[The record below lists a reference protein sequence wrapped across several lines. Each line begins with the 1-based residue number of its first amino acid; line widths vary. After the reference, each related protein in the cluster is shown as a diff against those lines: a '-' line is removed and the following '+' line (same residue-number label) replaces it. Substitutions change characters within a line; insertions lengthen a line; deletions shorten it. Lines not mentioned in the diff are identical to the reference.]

1 MTSPRGFEA
10 DLGEGVLLT
19 LRTPESAEPM
29 HRLTVRNLDRLRRWE
44 PWANDEQTIDSIE
57 RYTTH
62 QLDQFMS
69 GNVIPAMIVDH
80 GIPIGSASL
89 RMDRYLLIAELGCWV
104 DRDAEGRGIVGRAC
118 SALIDHAIAHGM
130 RRIEIRTAATN
141 DRSRRV
147 AERLGFQLEGTL
159 RSALPIG
166 ETRLDVA
173 VFGLVIAPDQ
183 HTKD

>member
-1 MTSPRGFEA
+1 
-10 DLGEGVLLT
+10 
-19 LRTPESAEPM
+19 M
-29 HRLTVRNLDRLRRWE
+29 HRLTVKNLDRLRLWE
-44 PWANDEQTIDSIE
+44 PWANDEQTIESTE
-57 RYTTH
+57 RYTKH
-62 QLDQFMS
+62 QLDQFVD
-69 GNVIPAMIVDH
+69 GTVIPAMIVDH

-89 RMDRYLLIAELGCWV
+89 RLDRYLLIAELGYWI

-147 AERLGFQLEGTL
+147 AERLGFQREGTL

-173 VFGLVIAPDQ
+173 VFGLVTAHDR
-183 HTKD
+183 HKKD